1 MKWTLSSLAV
11 VLILRAWD
19 PWPIETIR
27 LKYFDALLTSKESV
41 ESQSISLY
49 NIDEAALQQ
58 GGQWPWPRQQLAEL
72 NRSFFEAGVGAI
84 VYSALFPEE
93 DRFGGDDEF
102 AASMLQLPT
111 FLSAVATTDTDRQEG
126 WHIGVATL
134 GPVNENAVN
143 YPGILPNVPT
153 LQDSA
158 TGTGIVNTAPEVDGL
173 VRRVPMI
180 VRVGESLYPA
190 LGLDVLRGLA
200 GDPSYQVRA
209 GESGIQAVR
218 VPSFDTVNTDSVGRV
233 WIDWS
238 TRFSQEPLA
247 GTIVFVGVTAA
258 GVTTMVPT
266 PQGIMYPHQ
275 IQAALLET
283 LLNGT
288 APLRPNWAL
297 AAEMALILG
306 LGILAIALTQ
316 FLRVMWVPAG
326 LGSMGILTVGASVWA
341 FLRFGM
347 LVDAA
352 LPVFFTAI
360 VGGVGIAQRM
370 IAEYQQK
377 LQIKRQFE
385 HYLDPRQVQRLQK
398 NPELLKL
405 GGETRYCTFLFTDL
419 RGFTSMSER
428 LSPQE
433 VTEIMNATLTVQV
446 EEIQRAGGMVD
457 KFIGDAA
464 MAIFNCPL
472 DLDEHENRAVEV
484 AVRIQQRIKELNETL
499 PVEIAIGVGVNSG
512 PAVIGNMGSDTRF
525 DFSAIGNAVNEAARY
540 ESATKEVGVDILI
553 GQTTAE
559 KCKYMLKSLPPIQV
573 KGKEKPLQIYTLDQL
588 VADKRG

>member
-1 MKWTLSSLAV
+1 
-11 VLILRAWD
+11 
-19 PWPIETIR
+19 
-27 LKYFDALLTSKESV
+27 
-41 ESQSISLY
+41 
-49 NIDEAALQQ
+49 
-58 GGQWPWPRQQLAEL
+58 
-72 NRSFFEAGVGAI
+72 
-84 VYSALFPEE
+84 
-93 DRFGGDDEF
+93 
-102 AASMLQLPT
+102 
-111 FLSAVATTDTDRQEG
+111 
-126 WHIGVATL
+126 
-134 GPVNENAVN
+134 
-143 YPGILPNVPT
+143 
-153 LQDSA
+153 
-158 TGTGIVNTAPEVDGL
+158 VNTAPEVDGL
-173 VRRVPMI
+173 VRRVPMV

-200 GDPSYQVRA
+200 GDPSYQVR
-209 GESGIQAVR
+209 GSESGIEAVR
-218 VPSFDTVNTDSVGRV
+218 VPSFDTINTDAAGRV
-233 WIDWS
+233 WIDWATS
-238 TRFSQEPLA
+238 FSQEPLA

-258 GVTTMVPT
+258 GVTPMVPS
-266 PQGIMYPHQ
+266 PRGLMYPHQ
-275 IQAALLET
+275 IQATLFET

-288 APLRPNWAL
+288 SPVRPDWAL
-297 AAEMALILG
+297 AAEIGLIFG
-306 LGILAIALTQ
+306 LGVLVIVLTR
-316 FLRVMWVPAG
+316 FLGVLWVPAG
-326 LGSMGILTVGASVWA
+326 LGSTGILVVGASVWA
-341 FLRFGM
+341 FLRFGL

-360 VGGVGIAQRM
+360 VGGVGVAQRM
-370 IAEYQQK
+370 LVEYQQK

-405 GGETRYCTFLFTDL
+405 GGETKVCTFLFTDL
-419 RGFTSMSER
+419 RGFTSLSEK
-428 LSPQE
+428 LSPEE
-433 VTEIMNATLTVQV
+433 VTAIMNATLTVQV

-512 PAVIGNMGSDTRF
+512 PAVVGNMGSDTRF

-559 KCKYMLKSLPPIQV
+559 KCKYVLKSLPSIYV

-588 VADKRG
+588 VAVKVGEGQ